1 MNRSPSKLIR
11 KICKQAALMRAPYRG
26 IPWTSLNPPTMK
38 KSLSQ
43 NQIQSTFPYT
53 EQITIQTFKTD
64 IPNKSKE
71 GKKN

>member
-1 MNRSPSKLIR
+1 
-11 KICKQAALMRAPYRG
+11 MRAPYRG